1 MDTNTIRVLSLD
13 GGGVRGYLSLK
24 FLQRFVAQ
32 WGINPNELW
41 KYFDV
46 ICGTSIGGIQAL
58 AYAYGKSTQD
68 LEPFFREKA
77 KKVFTIRTA
86 TDVGQCDTSSE
97 SNRPNLAQKL
107 AFLAVDTPFYKAACP
122 DQSTSTISNY
132 GHNVLQQVLVDNFG
146 NDLMSDLKTNVI
158 IPSYRYDTNSYVMH
172 SNHSHNMFNG
182 RDEEIVNIAR
192 ATSAAPVYLPSHNF
206 GSPEH
211 EYIDGGVYQNNPA
224 ETALSLGKVLKP
236 YAKRYCVMSLGT
248 GLGEQGFHIDTQGL
262 TSSDSAITRI
272 FKLFDIASTGGQE
285 SVDFNMK
292 LRANNSLE
300 QFYYYRFQPRLSDT
314 QNTELDNSDV
324 AFLDYMEGVANS
336 HYDSDTTNINNFLAH
351 LTV

>member
-1 MDTNTIRVLSLD
+1 M
-13 GGGVRGYLSLK
+13 
-24 FLQRFVAQ
+24 
-32 WGINPNELW
+32 
-41 KYFDV
+41 
-46 ICGTSIGGIQAL
+46 
-58 AYAYGKSTQD
+58 
-68 LEPFFREKA
+68 
-77 KKVFTIRTA
+77 
-86 TDVGQCDTSSE
+86 
-97 SNRPNLAQKL
+97 
-107 AFLAVDTPFYKAACP
+107 
-122 DQSTSTISNY
+122 
-132 GHNVLQQVLVDNFG
+132 QQVLVDNFG